1 MSQNHNTNIPAG
13 KNATLRLGLSLGLT
27 FLFVIVEVFAGL
39 WSNSLALLTD
49 AAHNLG
55 DVVALGLSWFAILIA
70 ARPAHARRTFGYHR
84 VGILVAL
91 FNAVSLIVI
100 SLGIFYEAWQR
111 FAHPTEVGSI
121 TLIGVGTL
129 AFFINLFTA
138 WLVKE
143 GSESDIN
150 MRSAFLHLVGD
161 VFSTLGAVA
170 AGIAILFT
178 GWNWLD
184 PLISVL
190 ISAFILWNAWLIL
203 RQAVS
208 ILIESTPKD
217 IDVNALL
224 ADLQTIPGVQ
234 GVHDLHIWAITENMR
249 MLSAHIVTTDQP
261 ISAGVAL
268 QRNIRAMLHERYH
281 IEHATLQLECAQC
294 KQDDLYC
301 ALAYND

>member
-1 MSQNHNTNIPAG
+1 MSQNHHHLPAG
-13 KNATLRLGLSLGLT
+13 KNATLRLGLSLGIT

-49 AAHNLG
+49 AAHNFG

-84 VGILVAL
+84 IGILVAL

-111 FAHPTEVGSI
+111 FSQPAEVGSI

-129 AFFINLFTA
+129 AFFVNLFTA

-143 GSESDIN
+143 GSQNDIN
-150 MRSAFLHLVGD
+150 MRSAFLHLIGD
-161 VFSTLGAVA
+161 VFSTLGAVV

-184 PLISVL
+184 PLVSVL
-190 ISAFILWNAWLIL
+190 ISVFILWNAWLIL
-203 RQAVS
+203 RQALS

-217 IDVNALL
+217 INVSTLL
-224 ADLQTIPGVQ
+224 SDLQAIPGVQ
-234 GVHDLHIWAITENMR
+234 SIHDLHIWAITENMR
-249 MLSAHIVTTDQP
+249 MISAHIVTADQP
-261 ISAGVAL
+261 LSAAVAL
-268 QRNIRAMLHERYH
+268 QRDIRAMLHERYH
-281 IEHATLQLECAQC
+281 IEHATLQLECAEC
-294 KQDDLYC
+294 NPNSLYC
-301 ALAYND
+301 TFEHPD